1 MSKRRPIRAI
11 ICALAGIPCALLAAF
26 AFYVSRSDLTTVA
39 YINSLFIG
47 TLISS
52 LAIYFYWRSWLNLA
66 GTWEST
72 TINFNSPV
80 GKTIAASALGAKGLS
95 DLHILYSHPYIA
107 WVGFGAFAFAPVIV
121 WLKTRRCLK

>member
-11 ICALAGIPCALLAAF
+11 MCALAGIPCVLFAAF
-26 AFYVSRSDLTTVA
+26 AFYVSRSDKTTVA

-47 TLISS
+47 TLFSS
-52 LAIYFYWRSWLNLA
+52 AAIYLYWRSWVNFA
-66 GTWEST
+66 GAWESS

-80 GKTIAASALGAKGLS
+80 GKVIAASALGAKGLS

-107 WVGFGAFAFAPVIV
+107 WVGFGACAFAPVIV
-121 WLKTRRCLK
+121 WLKTRGGVK